1 MFSAADVPV
10 NYPIAQHCEM
20 SFLKSP
26 PRQLYFGC
34 LKESVSGGGETSSTP
49 CSSNK
54 IRYSQ
59 DRLSTYT
66 FQSWFDVGAML
77 PWTQLFATSDRNEVE
92 QICHEE
98 GAPQPRWI
106 GDNEDTFF
114 QQWED
119 EPTQL
124 HPITNDRVWFNHAQ
138 VFHWSTF
145 PAELWFSFCRLG
157 DIRFLIRCI
166 FMWIVVVIKYRLL
179 GYRMALD
186 VRFGD
191 GTPISVHEMN
201 QVRKAI
207 HNNLVFSS
215 WQRGDILCIDNFR
228 CSHGRQPTYDFGRKI
243 LVAWSNPFD
252 KTSVSSLSVEA
263 VSEKVV
269 TDQMRELVKSCSDN
283 VNMTSVPGAIDATPD
298 TSPESTLSRGGAQ
311 ELKELFI
318 SEILPAFP
326 NHKRHVSGPI
336 PTFH

>member
-1 MFSAADVPV
+1 
-10 NYPIAQHCEM
+10 
-20 SFLKSP
+20 
-26 PRQLYFGC
+26 
-34 LKESVSGGGETSSTP
+34 
-49 CSSNK
+49 
-54 IRYSQ
+54 
-59 DRLSTYT
+59 
-66 FQSWFDVGAML
+66 
-77 PWTQLFATSDRNEVE
+77 
-92 QICHEE
+92 
-98 GAPQPRWI
+98 
-106 GDNEDTFF
+106 
-114 QQWED
+114 
-119 EPTQL
+119 
-124 HPITNDRVWFNHAQ
+124 
-138 VFHWSTF
+138 
-145 PAELWFSFCRLG
+145 
-157 DIRFLIRCI
+157 
-166 FMWIVVVIKYRLL
+166 MWIVVVIKYRLL

>member
-1 MFSAADVPV
+1 M
-10 NYPIAQHCEM
+10 NILHLLRIAISNSLH
-20 SFLKSP
+20 FL
-26 PRQLYFGC
+26 
-34 LKESVSGGGETSSTP
+34 
-49 CSSNK
+49 
-54 IRYSQ
+54 I
-59 DRLSTYT
+59 
-66 FQSWFDVGAML
+66 
-77 PWTQLFATSDRNEVE
+77 
-92 QICHEE
+92 
-98 GAPQPRWI
+98 
-106 GDNEDTFF
+106 
-114 QQWED
+114 
-119 EPTQL
+119 
-124 HPITNDRVWFNHAQ
+124 